1 MSEIEQKPVV
11 EQTED
16 SLELSVSADVVE
28 EAPTTSNGVNP
39 ANAEMPEADL
49 SSADSPPEESTE
61 VDTPAEEAKAELNY
75 LGADLFNDVRKVS
88 MEDLLNSEVTE
99 DVPQEEQD
107 RYLSTFSEINEREIV
122 TGRVIGMNEKEILI
136 DIGFKSEGV
145 IHRDEFTEDNLPEVG
160 EKLDVYLERME
171 DESGKTV
178 LSKEKADF
186 LRRWTELRNHHET
199 GEIISGRIIRRIK
212 GGMIVDLNGVQ
223 AFLPGSQIDVRPVKD
238 FDKYINSDI
247 DLRAF
252 LPGSQIDVRPVKDF
266 DKYINSDIDL
276 RVVKFNEF
284 RKNVV
289 VSHKAILEESMAE
302 QRDELF
308 DKLEVGSV
316 MEGRVKN
323 ITDFGVFIDL
333 GGIDGLLHITDLSWG
348 RVSHPSELIG
358 MDDTLTVKI
367 IDFDQEKKRVSLGL
381 KQLTPHP
388 WDNVDERYPEG
399 TNING
404 KIVSMTNYGAF
415 VEIEPGIEG
424 LVHVSEMS
432 WTRHIKNPSEMY
444 SLGDEVEAVVLAI
457 DSEDR
462 KISLGAKQLQ
472 DDPWD
477 QIEEKY
483 MVGTIVKGK
492 VINLTQFG
500 AFVELEEGID
510 GLIHVSDLSWTKI
523 VRHPKEIIEK
533 DQEVEV
539 RVLEV
544 SRESRRIALG
554 LKQVSDDPW
563 PELVKQFETG
573 KEVEGEIVRVL
584 DKGVILILD
593 NDVEGII
600 PFGRQPKRQ
609 RKALSSKYNSGQK
622 MIGVVMEVKP
632 DDKKVVLFS
641 DELSADKPDKID
653 DVEEYLKSQEEI
665 VGETIEIPS
674 ISTEETESDSEPEV
688 E

>member
-1 MSEIEQKPVV
+1 MSEIEQKSVV

-16 SLELSVSADVVE
+16 SPELAVSAEIVE
-28 EAPTTSNGVNP
+28 AAPSTSNSVESG
-39 ANAEMPEADL
+39 
-49 SSADSPPEESTE
+49 EESLDIETPSVE
-61 VDTPAEEAKAELNY
+61 IIEDESPEIDPPAEEAKPELNY
-75 LGADLFNDVRKVS
+75 LGIDLFNDVREVS
-88 MEDLLNSEVTE
+88 MEDLLNSEIIE
-99 DVPQEEQD
+99 EVPQEEQD
-107 RYLSTFSEINEREIV
+107 RYLSTFAEINEREIV

-145 IHRDEFTEDNLPEVG
+145 ILRNEFTEENLPEVG
-160 EKLDVYLERME
+160 EKIDVYLERME

-223 AFLPGSQIDVRPVKD
+223 AFLPGSQIDIRPVKD
-238 FDKYINSDI
+238 FDKYID
-247 DLRAF
+247 
-252 LPGSQIDVRPVKDF
+252 
-266 DKYINSDIDL
+266 SDIDL

-308 DKLEVGSV
+308 KKLEVGSV

-348 RVSHPSELIG
+348 RVNHPSELIG

-388 WDNVDERYPEG
+388 WDNVDEKYPEG
-399 TNING
+399 TNIKG

-444 SLGDEVEAVVLAI
+444 TLGDELEAVVLAI
-457 DSEDR
+457 DSEGR

-477 QIEEKY
+477 QIEGKY
-483 MVGTIVKGK
+483 MVGTLVKGS

-500 AFVELEEGID
+500 AFIELEEGID

-533 DQEVEV
+533 GQEVEV

-554 LKQVSDDPW
+554 LKQVGDDPW
-563 PELVKQFETG
+563 PDLVKQFETG

-584 DKGVILILD
+584 DKGIILNLD
-593 NDVEGII
+593 QDVEGII
-600 PFGRQPKRQ
+600 PFGSQPKRQ
-609 RKALSSKYNSGQK
+609 RKGLSSKYKPGQK
-622 MIGVVMEVKP
+622 LKGVVMEVKP

-641 DELSADKPDKID
+641 DELSVDKPDKKD
-653 DVEEYLKSQEEI
+653 DVQDYLDSQDGP
-665 VGETIEIPS
+665 VGEKIEIPPA
-674 ISTEETESDSEPEV
+674 STDETESDSEPAAE
-688 E
+688 

>member
-1 MSEIEQKPVV
+1 MSEIEQKPVD
-11 EQTED
+11 EQTEN
-16 SLELSVSADVVE
+16 SVELAVSAEIVE
-28 EAPTTSNGVNP
+28 EAPLTSNNEELSDVESLDEETN
-39 ANAEMPEADL
+39 NVETTEDKSPEI
-49 SSADSPPEESTE
+49 
-61 VDTPAEEAKAELNY
+61 DTPAEEANPELNY
-75 LGADLFNDVRKVS
+75 LGLDLFNDVREVS
-88 MEDLLNSEVTE
+88 MEELLNSEAIE
-99 DVPQEEQD
+99 EVPQEEQD

-145 IHRDEFTEDNLPEVG
+145 ILRNEFTEENLPEVG

-186 LRRWTELRNHHET
+186 LRRWTELRNNHET

-223 AFLPGSQIDVRPVKD
+223 AFLPGSQIDIRPVKD
-238 FDKYINSDI
+238 FDKYID
-247 DLRAF
+247 
-252 LPGSQIDVRPVKDF
+252 
-266 DKYINSDIDL
+266 SDIDL

-308 DKLEVGSV
+308 KKLEVGSV

-348 RVSHPSELIG
+348 RVNHPSELIG

-367 IDFDQEKKRVSLGL
+367 IDYDQEKTRVSLGL

-388 WDNVDERYPEG
+388 WDNVDDKYPEG
-399 TNING
+399 TNIKG
-404 KIVSMTNYGAF
+404 KIVSLTNYGAF

-444 SLGDEVEAVVLAI
+444 TLGDEVEAVVLAI

-477 QIEEKY
+477 EIEEKY
-483 MVGTIVKGK
+483 MMGTIVKGS

-533 DQEVEV
+533 GQEVEV

-554 LKQVSDDPW
+554 LKQVGDDPW
-563 PELVKQFETG
+563 PDLVKQFETG

-584 DKGVILILD
+584 DKGIILNLD
-593 NDVEGII
+593 QDVEGII
-600 PFGRQPKRQ
+600 PFGSQPKRQ
-609 RKALSSKYNSGQK
+609 RKALSSKHKPGQK
-622 MIGVVMEVKP
+622 LKGVVMEVKP
-632 DDKKVVLFS
+632 EDKKVVLFS
-641 DELSADKPDKID
+641 DELSVDTPDKQD
-653 DVEEYLKSQEEI
+653 DVQDYLDTQEGP
-665 VGETIEIPS
+665 VGEKIEIPS
-674 ISTEETESDSEPEV
+674 ASTDETESDSEPAAE
-688 E
+688 

>member
-1 MSEIEQKPVV
+1 MSEIEQKPVD
-11 EQTED
+11 EQTEN
-16 SLELSVSADVVE
+16 SVELAVSAEIVE
-28 EAPTTSNGVNP
+28 EAPLTSNNEELSDVESLDEETN
-39 ANAEMPEADL
+39 NVETTEDESPEIDI
-49 SSADSPPEESTE
+49 
-61 VDTPAEEAKAELNY
+61 PAEEANPELNY
-75 LGADLFNDVRKVS
+75 LGLDIFNDVREVS
-88 MEDLLNSEVTE
+88 MEELLNSEAIE
-99 DVPQEEQD
+99 EVPQEEQD

-145 IHRDEFTEDNLPEVG
+145 ILRNEFTEENLPEVG

-186 LRRWTELRNHHET
+186 LRRWTELRNNHET

-223 AFLPGSQIDVRPVKD
+223 AFLPGSQIDIRPVKD
-238 FDKYINSDI
+238 FDKYID
-247 DLRAF
+247 
-252 LPGSQIDVRPVKDF
+252 
-266 DKYINSDIDL
+266 SDIDL

-308 DKLEVGSV
+308 KKLEVGSV

-348 RVSHPSELIG
+348 RVNHPSELIG

-367 IDFDQEKKRVSLGL
+367 IDFDQEKTRVSLGL

-388 WDNVDERYPEG
+388 WDNVDDKYPEG
-399 TNING
+399 TNIKG
-404 KIVSMTNYGAF
+404 KIVSLTNYGAF

-444 SLGDEVEAVVLAI
+444 TLGDEVEAVVLAI

-477 QIEEKY
+477 EIEEKY
-483 MVGTIVKGK
+483 MMGTIVKGS

-533 DQEVEV
+533 GQEVEV

-554 LKQVSDDPW
+554 LKQVGDDPW
-563 PELVKQFETG
+563 PDLVKQFETG

-584 DKGVILILD
+584 DKGIILNLD
-593 NDVEGII
+593 QDVEGII
-600 PFGRQPKRQ
+600 PFGSQPKRQ
-609 RKALSSKYNSGQK
+609 RKALSSKHKPGQK
-622 MIGVVMEVKP
+622 LKGVVMEVKP
-632 DDKKVVLFS
+632 EDKKVVLFS
-641 DELSADKPDKID
+641 DELSVDTPDKQD
-653 DVEEYLKSQEEI
+653 DVQDYLDTQEGP
-665 VGETIEIPS
+665 VGEKIEIPPA
-674 ISTEETESDSEPEV
+674 STDETESDSEPAAE
-688 E
+688 

>member
-1 MSEIEQKPVV
+1 MSETVQEPIA
-11 EQTED
+11 EQTPD
-16 SLELSVSADVVE
+16 SEELEVSAIE
-28 EAPTTSNGVNP
+28 ENEAP
-39 ANAEMPEADL
+39 AI
-49 SSADSPPEESTE
+49 STE
-61 VDTPAEEAKAELNY
+61 TKEAVAEKPAEPAKPELNY
-75 LGADLFNDVRKVS
+75 LADDLFNDIRQVS
-88 MEDLLNSEVTE
+88 IDDLIDEDVIEE
-99 DVPQEEQD
+99 VPQEEQD
-107 RYLSTFSEINEREIV
+107 RYLSTFSEISEREIV

-136 DIGFKSEGV
+136 DIRFKSEG
-145 IHRDEFTEDNLPEVG
+145 IISRDEFAENALPEVG
-160 EKLDVYLERME
+160 DKLDVYLERME
-171 DESGKTV
+171 DDSGKTV

-186 LRRWTELRNHHET
+186 LRRWVELREVHDT
-199 GEIISGRIIRRIK
+199 GEIIQGKIVRRIK
-212 GGMIVDLNGVQ
+212 GGMVVDLNGVQ

-238 FDKYINSDI
+238 FDRYLDTEM
-247 DLRAF
+247 
-252 LPGSQIDVRPVKDF
+252 
-266 DKYINSDIDL
+266 DL

-289 VSHKAILEESMAE
+289 VSHKAILEESLAE

-308 DKLEVGSV
+308 QKLEVGSV

-348 RVSHPSELIG
+348 RVNHPSELIG

-367 IDFDQEKKRVSLGL
+367 IDFDQDKKRVSLGL

-399 TNING
+399 EKVSG
-404 KIVSMTNYGAF
+404 KVVSMTNYGAF
-415 VEIEPGIEG
+415 IEIEPGVEG

-432 WTRHIKNPSEMY
+432 WTRHVKNPSEMY

-457 DSEDR
+457 NTEER

-472 DDPWD
+472 ADPWD

-483 MVGTIVKGK
+483 MVGTVVKGK

-500 AFVELEEGID
+500 AFIELEEGID

-523 VRHPKEIIEK
+523 VRHPKEVVEK
-533 DQEVEV
+533 GQEVEV
-539 RVLEV
+539 RVMEV

-554 LKQVSDDPW
+554 LKQVEDDPW
-563 PELVKQFETG
+563 PTLVKNFETG
-573 KEVEGEIVRVL
+573 KEVEGEVVRVL
-584 DKGVILILD
+584 DKGIILLLE

-609 RKALSSKYNSGQK
+609 RKALSSKYKAGQT
-622 MIGVVMEVKP
+622 MGGVVMEVKP
-632 DDKKVVLFS
+632 DDKKVVLYVE
-641 DELSADKPDKID
+641 ELSADQPTQKD
-653 DVEEYLKSQEEI
+653 DVQEFLESQVAPE
-665 VGETIEIPS
+665 GEKIEIPMES
-674 ISTEETESDSEPEV
+674 SEETESDTAAADE
-688 E
+688 

>member
-1 MSEIEQKPVV
+1 MSEIEQKPVD
-11 EQTED
+11 EQTEN
-16 SLELSVSADVVE
+16 SVELAVSAEIVE
-28 EAPTTSNGVNP
+28 EAPLTSNNEELSDVESLDEETNKV
-39 ANAEMPEADL
+39 ETTEDKSPEI
-49 SSADSPPEESTE
+49 
-61 VDTPAEEAKAELNY
+61 DTPAEEANPELNY
-75 LGADLFNDVRKVS
+75 LGLDLFNDVREVS
-88 MEDLLNSEVTE
+88 IEELLNSEAIE
-99 DVPQEEQD
+99 EVPQEEQD

-145 IHRDEFTEDNLPEVG
+145 ILRNEFTEENLPEVG

-186 LRRWTELRNHHET
+186 LRRWTELRNNHET

-223 AFLPGSQIDVRPVKD
+223 AFLPGSQIDIRPVKD
-238 FDKYINSDI
+238 FDKYID
-247 DLRAF
+247 
-252 LPGSQIDVRPVKDF
+252 
-266 DKYINSDIDL
+266 SDIDL

-308 DKLEVGSV
+308 KKLEVGSV

-348 RVSHPSELIG
+348 RVNHPSELIG

-367 IDFDQEKKRVSLGL
+367 IDYDQEKTRVSLGL

-388 WDNVDERYPEG
+388 WDNVDDKYPEG
-399 TNING
+399 TNIKG
-404 KIVSMTNYGAF
+404 KIVSLTNYGAF

-444 SLGDEVEAVVLAI
+444 TLGDEVEAVVLAI

-477 QIEEKY
+477 EIEEKY
-483 MVGTIVKGK
+483 MMGTIVKGS

-533 DQEVEV
+533 GQEVEV

-554 LKQVSDDPW
+554 LKQVGDDPW
-563 PELVKQFETG
+563 PDLVKQFETG

-584 DKGVILILD
+584 DKGIILNLD
-593 NDVEGII
+593 QDVEGII
-600 PFGRQPKRQ
+600 PFGSQPKRQ
-609 RKALSSKYNSGQK
+609 RKALSSKHKPGQK
-622 MIGVVMEVKP
+622 LKGVVMEVKP
-632 DDKKVVLFS
+632 EDKKVVLFS
-641 DELSADKPDKID
+641 DELSVDTPDKQD
-653 DVEEYLKSQEEI
+653 DVQDYLDTQEGP
-665 VGETIEIPS
+665 VGEKIEIPPA
-674 ISTEETESDSEPEV
+674 STDETESDSEPAAE
-688 E
+688 

>member
-1 MSEIEQKPVV
+1 MSDTIQEPVV
-11 EQTED
+11 EQTND
-16 SLELSVSADVVE
+16 SNELAVSVE
-28 EAPTTSNGVNP
+28 MEKAPTTSNGSKSLSKD
-39 ANAEMPEADL
+39 MSRPELD
-49 SSADSPPEESTE
+49 
-61 VDTPAEEAKAELNY
+61 Y
-75 LGADLFNDVRKVS
+75 LASNLFNEVRQVS
-88 MEDLLNSEVTE
+88 IKELMNSEVIE
-99 DVPQEEQD
+99 EVPQEEQD
-107 RYLSTFSEINEREIV
+107 RYLSTFSEISEREIV

-145 IHRDEFTEDNLPEVG
+145 IPRDEFTGGNLPEVG
-160 EKLDVYLERME
+160 EKIDVYLERME

-186 LRRWTELRNHHET
+186 LRRWTQLRDIHET
-199 GEIISGRIIRRIK
+199 GEIISGRIVRRIK
-212 GGMIVDLNGVQ
+212 GGMVVDLEGVQ

-238 FDKYINSDI
+238 FDKYIDT
-247 DLRAF
+247 DMEF
-252 LPGSQIDVRPVKDF
+252 
-266 DKYINSDIDL
+266 

-289 VSHKAILEESMAE
+289 VSHKAILEDSLAE
-302 QRDELF
+302 QQDELF
-308 DKLEVGSV
+308 EKLEVGNV

-348 RVSHPSELIG
+348 RVNHPSELIG

-367 IDFDQEKKRVSLGL
+367 IDFDKEKRRVSLGL

-388 WDNVDERYPEG
+388 WENLENSYPEG
-399 TNING
+399 TQIAG
-404 KIVSMTNYGAF
+404 KIVSLTNYGAF
-415 VEIEPGIEG
+415 VEIEPGVEG

-432 WTRHIKNPSEMY
+432 WTRHIKNPSEMF
-444 SLGDEVEAVVLAI
+444 SLGDEVKAVVLAI
-457 DSEDR
+457 NAEER

-472 DDPWD
+472 DDPWG

-483 MVGTIVKGK
+483 MVGTIVNGK

-510 GLIHVSDLSWTKI
+510 GLIHVSDLSWTKV
-523 VRHPKEIIEK
+523 VRHPKELIEK
-533 DQEVEV
+533 GQAVEV

-554 LKQVSDDPW
+554 LKQVEDDPW

-573 KEVEGEIVRVL
+573 KEIEGEVVRVL
-584 DKGVILILD
+584 DKGVILMLD
-593 NDVEGII
+593 GDVEGII

-609 RKALSSKYNSGQK
+609 RKTLSSKYKTGQK
-622 MIGVVMEVKP
+622 ISGVVMEVKP
-632 DDKKVVLFS
+632 DDKKVVLYVE
-641 DELSADKPDKID
+641 ELSSDKSEKVDE
-653 DVEEYLKSQEEI
+653 VQEYLESQNVPE
-665 VGETIEIPS
+665 GEKIEIP
-674 ISTEETESDSEPEV
+674 TGDVTKETEVDTEAAE
-688 E
+688 

>member
-1 MSEIEQKPVV
+1 MSEIEQKPVD
-11 EQTED
+11 EQTEN
-16 SLELSVSADVVE
+16 SVELAVSAEIVE
-28 EAPTTSNGVNP
+28 EAPLTSNN
-39 ANAEMPEADL
+39 EDL
-49 SSADSPPEESTE
+49 SDVESLDEETNNVETTEDKSPEI
-61 VDTPAEEAKAELNY
+61 DKPAEEANPELNY
-75 LGADLFNDVRKVS
+75 LGLDLFNDVREVS
-88 MEDLLNSEVTE
+88 MEELLNSEAIE
-99 DVPQEEQD
+99 EVPQEEQD

-145 IHRDEFTEDNLPEVG
+145 ILRNEFTEENLPEVG

-186 LRRWTELRNHHET
+186 LRRWTELRNNHET

-223 AFLPGSQIDVRPVKD
+223 AFLPGSQIDIRPVKD
-238 FDKYINSDI
+238 FDKYID
-247 DLRAF
+247 
-252 LPGSQIDVRPVKDF
+252 
-266 DKYINSDIDL
+266 SDIDL

-308 DKLEVGSV
+308 KKLEVGSV

-348 RVSHPSELIG
+348 RVNHPSELIG

-367 IDFDQEKKRVSLGL
+367 IDYDQEKTRVSLGL

-388 WDNVDERYPEG
+388 WDNVDEKYPEG
-399 TNING
+399 TNIKG

-444 SLGDEVEAVVLAI
+444 TLGDELEAVVLAI

-483 MVGTIVKGK
+483 MMGTVVKGS

-533 DQEVEV
+533 GQEVEV

-554 LKQVSDDPW
+554 LKQVGDDPW
-563 PELVKQFETG
+563 PDLVKQFETG

-584 DKGVILILD
+584 DKGIILNLD
-593 NDVEGII
+593 QDVEGII
-600 PFGRQPKRQ
+600 PFGSQPKRQ
-609 RKALSSKYNSGQK
+609 RKALSSKHKPGQK
-622 MIGVVMEVKP
+622 LKGVVMEVKP
-632 DDKKVVLFS
+632 EDKKVVLFS
-641 DELSADKPDKID
+641 DELSVDTPDKQD
-653 DVEEYLKSQEEI
+653 DVQDYLDTQEGP
-665 VGETIEIPS
+665 VGEKIEIPPA
-674 ISTEETESDSEPEV
+674 STDETESDSEPAAE
-688 E
+688 

>member
-1 MSEIEQKPVV
+1 M
-11 EQTED
+11 
-16 SLELSVSADVVE
+16 E
-28 EAPTTSNGVNP
+28 E
-39 ANAEMPEADL
+39 
-49 SSADSPPEESTE
+49 
-61 VDTPAEEAKAELNY
+61 
-75 LGADLFNDVRKVS
+75 
-88 MEDLLNSEVTE
+88 LLNSEAIE
-99 DVPQEEQD
+99 EVPQEEQD

-145 IHRDEFTEDNLPEVG
+145 ILRNEFTEENLPEVG

-186 LRRWTELRNHHET
+186 LRRWTELRNNHET
-199 GEIISGRIIRRIK
+199 GEVISGRIIRRIK

-223 AFLPGSQIDVRPVKD
+223 AFLPGSQIDIRPVKD
-238 FDKYINSDI
+238 FDKYID
-247 DLRAF
+247 
-252 LPGSQIDVRPVKDF
+252 
-266 DKYINSDIDL
+266 SDIDL

-308 DKLEVGSV
+308 KKLEVGSV

-348 RVSHPSELIG
+348 RVNHPSELIG

-367 IDFDQEKKRVSLGL
+367 IDFDQEKTRVSLGL

-388 WDNVDERYPEG
+388 WDNVDDKYPEG
-399 TNING
+399 TNIKG
-404 KIVSMTNYGAF
+404 KIVSLTNYGAF

-444 SLGDEVEAVVLAI
+444 TLGDEVEAVVLAI

-477 QIEEKY
+477 EIEEKY
-483 MVGTIVKGK
+483 MMGTIVKGS

-533 DQEVEV
+533 GQEVEV

-554 LKQVSDDPW
+554 LKQVGDDPW
-563 PELVKQFETG
+563 PDLVKQFETG

-584 DKGVILILD
+584 DKGIILNLD
-593 NDVEGII
+593 QEVEGII
-600 PFGRQPKRQ
+600 PFGRQPKREL
-609 RKALSSKYNSGQK
+609 KALSSKHKPGQK
-622 MIGVVMEVKP
+622 LKGVVMEVKP
-632 DDKKVVLFS
+632 EDKKVVLFS
-641 DELSADKPDKID
+641 DELSVDTPDKQD
-653 DVEEYLKSQEEI
+653 DVQDYLDTQEGP
-665 VGETIEIPS
+665 VGEKIEIPPA
-674 ISTEETESDSEPEV
+674 STDETESDSEPAAE
-688 E
+688 